1 MFEFCN
7 AEASKGSMLKRFC
20 SRHAIDLQQVCCFGD
35 MTNDISMLQAA
46 GIGVCMLNGSEDAK
60 AAADCISEKA
70 ADEDGWADYVEK
82 HILNR

>member
-1 MFEFCN
+1 
-7 AEASKGSMLKRFC
+7 
-20 SRHAIDLQQVCCFGD
+20 

-60 AAADCISEKA
+60 AAADFISEKA

-82 HILNR
+82 NILNR